1 MKDKTSIINA
11 AQKFTARGQIDEA
24 IAEWSKL
31 LASGKDGNIHNTIGD
46 LYLKK
51 RAQKEAIESFTK
63 AADIFREDGFYP
75 KAIALYKKILNL
87 DPNRTDAVISLAELN
102 AERGFTTQAAE
113 DLLKVANKLEAGGD
127 VRKALEV
134 YQTTLRFSPFDIN
147 IKIKIAEL
155 SLKLGF
161 NERAAKGF
169 TVIASDYLEKG
180 DTAKAEAF
188 YRKAIGIDP
197 SNITALTGL
206 STIAEKAGN
215 LDQALEYLSKVI
227 SSAPDDRNILLNY
240 SNLAIKANKTDG
252 AKDVLLKLV
261 EKDPSDNEVKK
272 LLGTLYINEGEIDEA
287 WEALLPCIDE
297 AIGAQK
303 WAYALELLNPFMEI
317 RSIPVRQRLVSI
329 YRGKGD
335 NEVLLVE
342 LKELAELYEG
352 QEELDKAVQ
361 SYREA
366 LELSAD
372 DSGIQEKI
380 RELEAR
386 LGTAPPAGESPPET
400 AEAPAAG
407 ADTAGPGPREPETSQ
422 QDSGEMS
429 SEYFAAKKTE
439 ADFYAQ
445 QGLKD
450 EAVRIYEE
458 LLSAFPDN
466 SRIRDELNTLRS
478 QGPAREGPKAVHEK
492 TQPGGPSVNAA
503 MNEILKELDEEPP
516 GGGKDYEKHFQAGI
530 TYRRQGRLDDAVREL
545 RIAAEDP
552 ARIVRNSRMLALCY
566 MEKGSYAEAVKEFEK
581 VIGELS
587 PDSAGYLDIL
597 YETAEAYAGNG
608 DNKNAL
614 RIYTDIHSQDPTF
627 RDVSMRLDDLRVRE
641 PKAAPEQHHAEH
653 RAEPAP
659 AAIKPKP
666 KKNRI
671 SYL

>member
-102 AERGFTTQAAE
+102 AERGFTTQATE

-127 VRKALEV
+127 IKKALEV

-155 SLKLGF
+155 SLKLGL

-180 DTAKAEAF
+180 DTGKAEAF
-188 YRKAIGIDP
+188 YQKAIGIDP
-197 SNITALTGL
+197 GNITALTGL

-215 LDQALEYLSKVI
+215 LEQALEYLSKVI
-227 SSAPDDRNILLNY
+227 SSVPDDRNILLNY

-252 AKDVLLKLV
+252 ARDVLLKLV

-272 LLGTLYINEGEIDEA
+272 LLGALYINEGEIDDA

-297 AIGAQK
+297 AIESQK

-342 LKELAELYEG
+342 LKELAELHESQG
-352 QEELDKAVQ
+352 ALEEAVQ
-361 SYREA
+361 SYKEA

-380 RELEAR
+380 HELQAK
-386 LGTAPPAGESPPET
+386 LGTAPSPG
-400 AEAPAAG
+400 EAPAAG
-407 ADTAGPGPREPETSQ
+407 KDTVPPGAPEPEPSR

-458 LLSAFPDN
+458 LLSAFPGN
-466 SRIRDELNTLRS
+466 SDIENELNALKSPT
-478 QGPAREGPKAVHEK
+478 PAQEGTEAIHEK
-492 TQPGGPSVNAA
+492 PQPGGPSVNAA
-503 MNEILKELDEEPP
+503 MNEILKELDEEPAS
-516 GGGKDYEKHFQAGI
+516 GATDYEKHFQAGI
-530 TYRRQGRLDDAVREL
+530 TYRRQGLLDEAVREL
-545 RIAAEDP
+545 RIAAGDP
-552 ARIVRNSRMLALCY
+552 ARTIRNSRMLALCY

-581 VIGELS
+581 VIAELS

-597 YETAEAYAGNG
+597 YETAEAYVSNG
-608 DNKNAL
+608 DNANAL

-627 RDVSMRLDDLRVRE
+627 RDVAARLDELGAQE
-641 PKAAPEQHHAEH
+641 PVVEPQAPPEAEHHAGP
-653 RAEPAP
+653 APAGPAP
-659 AAIKPKP
+659 AATKPKP